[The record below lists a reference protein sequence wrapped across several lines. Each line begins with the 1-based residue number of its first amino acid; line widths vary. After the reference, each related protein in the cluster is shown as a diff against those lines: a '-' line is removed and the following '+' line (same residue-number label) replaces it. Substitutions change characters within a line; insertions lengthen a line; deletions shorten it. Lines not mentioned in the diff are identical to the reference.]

1 MADPLAT
8 LVEKEAPART
18 NFFSPPSGQ
27 GAIARFANSRLG
39 LEESQGLAEAT
50 GNLTRDR
57 IDRSREQRFNRQADF
72 DERKFEQQLKMD
84 EAQLKREELLADAD
98 ELEAADRRTA
108 RESRAGFLLSL
119 GKLDGDDP
127 DIDTKLNE
135 LLSGLPPGLLETD
148 EVAKSML
155 QVIGKSADDA
165 RTARNAEAS
174 KKQTLENQLTMLR
187 DRRKYDVGLKGLT
200 DEDLQSAITPDGELD
215 PFVLGNLAGRRQA
228 EREMGI
234 FKDKQGVYQQNR
246 EKMAQISQENRE
258 KTVKARDEEWRAR
271 EQEKNKEYDRRQ
283 GEDDETWAA
292 RTEILHKNRK
302 ELAEEQR
309 KRKTLLNSRD
319 LSINAADRQRAVNQ
333 ALQDSAAF
341 PKHVPA
347 LEAYAQANFKLSAP
361 ALKSQHPG
369 LVAQAEEWDKN
380 QMFKELDAAYDMP
393 SAQAYVDLVPG
404 LNEKQRAKRRLVW
417 EHAFKDY
424 PFETEDT
431 TPPAPEGTVE
441 NYVPAAEAAP
451 AAAEAAPAAAE
462 AAPTAAEAAPT
473 ADSTLPQ
480 GVPEGSR
487 IKIIEGVRY
496 VQTPDNKVFRITE

>member
-1 MADPLAT
+1 MADPLTA
-8 LVEKEAPART
+8 LVDREAPAQT

-27 GAIARFANSRLG
+27 GTLARYGNSRV
-39 LEESQGLAEAT
+39 GLAESEGLAKAT
-50 GNLTRDR
+50 GDLTRDR
-57 IDRSREQRFNRQADF
+57 IDRAREQRFNRQADF
-72 DERKFEQQLKMD
+72 DEKQFEQKLKMD

-98 ELEAADRRTA
+98 EVEATDRRTA

-228 EREMGI
+228 EREMGE
-234 FKDKQGVYQQNR
+234 FKEKEDVRMDTWQQKAGESNEEFR
-246 EKMAQISQENRE
+246 ARTKILQENRE

-283 GEDDETWAA
+283 GEDAKTWAA

-309 KRKTLLNSRD
+309 KRKALLNSRD
-319 LSINAADRQRAVNQ
+319 LSISAADRQRAVNQ

-341 PKHVPA
+341 PKHLPA
-347 LEAYAQANFKLSAP
+347 LEAFAKANYTMTP
-361 ALKSQHPG
+361 ALLKVNHPD
-369 LVAQAEEWDKN
+369 LLAAAEDWDKN

-393 SAQAYVDLVPG
+393 SAQAYVDVVPN
-404 LNEKQRAKRRLVW
+404 LNEKQKAKRLLVW

-431 TPPAPEGTVE
+431 APPAPEGVVE
-441 NYVPAAEAAP
+441 NFDPTAETAPEAP
-451 AAAEAAPAAAE
+451 AAAPATPAAAPA
-462 AAPTAAEAAPT
+462 P
-473 ADSTLPQ
+473 LPKDKWEV
-480 GVPEGSR
+480 GKLHTMSDGSKR
-487 IKIIEGVRY
+487 VYKGDGKWE
-496 VQTPDNKVFRITE
+496 

>member
-72 DERKFEQQLKMD
+72 DERRFEQQLKMD
-84 EAQLKREELLADAD
+84 EAQLKREEMLADAD
-98 ELEAADRRTA
+98 ETEAADRRTA

-119 GKLDGDDP
+119 GRLDPQDP

-135 LLSGLPPGLLETD
+135 LLSGLPPGLLEED
-148 EVAKSML
+148 ETAKHML
-155 QVIGKSADDA
+155 RVIDRSADDA
-165 RTARNAEAS
+165 RTARNAEAA
-174 KKQTLENQLTMLR
+174 KKQTLENQLTMLQN
-187 DRRKYDVGLKGLT
+187 RRLYDAGLAGLT
-200 DEDLQSAITPDGELD
+200 DEDIEAARTPDGYDEI
-215 PFVLGNLAGRRQA
+215 VLANLAGRRQV

-283 GEDDETWAA
+283 GEDDKTWAA
-292 RTEILHKNRK
+292 RTEVLHKNRK

-319 LSINAADRQRAVNQ
+319 LSTNAAARQRAVNQ
-333 ALQDSAAF
+333 ALQDAAAF

-347 LEAYAQANFKLSAP
+347 LEAYAKANFKLSAP
-361 ALKSQHPG
+361 LLKIQHPE

-393 SAQAYVDLVPG
+393 SAQAYVDLVTG
-404 LNEKQRAKRRLVW
+404 LNEKQKAKRLLVW

-431 TPPAPEGTVE
+431 APPAPEGVVE
-441 NYVPAAEAAP
+441 NFDPTAETAPEAPAAAPAAP
-451 AAAEAAPAAAE
+451 AAAPAP
-462 AAPTAAEAAPT
+462 
-473 ADSTLPQ
+473 LPKDKWEV
-480 GVPEGSR
+480 GKLHTMSDGSKR
-487 IKIIEGVRY
+487 VYKGDGKWE
-496 VQTPDNKVFRITE
+496 